1 VLSGYFSRLVSL
13 LISRKQKDLIPY
25 VFAPESQ
32 IMDHLVKHVYQKS
45 VSEILNKLLTQV
57 DSNFDD
63 ELKQRIKIKQ

>member
-1 VLSGYFSRLVSL
+1 LSGYFSRLVSL

-32 IMDHLVKHVYQKS
+32 IMDCLVKHVYQKS

-57 DSNFDD
+57 DSNFDA

>member
-25 VFAPESQ
+25 IFAPESQ
-32 IMDHLVKHVYQKS
+32 IMDQLVKHVYQKS

-57 DSNFDD
+57 DSSFDA
-63 ELKQRIKIKQ
+63 ELKQRIKIK